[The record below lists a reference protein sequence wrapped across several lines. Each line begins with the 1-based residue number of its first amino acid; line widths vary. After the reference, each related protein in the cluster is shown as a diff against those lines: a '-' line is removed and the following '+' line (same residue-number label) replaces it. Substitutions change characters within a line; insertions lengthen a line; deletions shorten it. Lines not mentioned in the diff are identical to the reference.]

1 MKIRTNTLLCRT
13 NRLLWSFGVFA
24 ALMFDSLPGSATVA
38 PVRKTLEV
46 AGVDV
51 STYPQ
56 ASAIVAAPRELSVAD
71 IAKAEFVVR
80 EAGKERSAT
89 VEVLPS
95 DDLAVVLILDTSGSM
110 KGKAIDAAR
119 AAATSFVSTM
129 PADTRI
135 AVVGFGSV
143 AKVHSP
149 FTTDKDASNAAIAGL
164 KVRGQTALRDALIVG
179 SKLFEG
185 ESLSPDSRR
194 IMVTLSDGGDTAS
207 RATFADAT
215 RAMNSANVSLL
226 AIALA
231 TRESDSAALSTLTIS
246 TGGTTTQAADPTA
259 LAGVFESVADSVLRQ
274 YRIRWAS
281 TASATS
287 DVEIELKSSGQ
298 TWVGGKTVVFPVQ
311 AAPTSA
317 RGPLLITEP
326 SRAKTVPPTRAR
338 SVSNGRIWLIS
349 GLTTGFASA
358 ALGLGVLL
366 WPRSPKRRLATENG
380 VAQRNEVSGF
390 TKGMIRATR
399 SYFQRHGRGHRLAA
413 LLERSGLSMDAPTAA
428 VLAGGISLC
437 ATLFGLLLAGPFLA
451 VLLGAFA
458 LSVCWV
464 LLKMKADRRSEAFRD
479 QFEAAL
485 QIIINSLKSG
495 YGISQ
500 AIGTVSRETEAPISE
515 EFRRIVAE
523 STLGMDQVRSLESCA
538 RRMGCDELLWVSQS
552 MEVNREVG
560 GNLAEV
566 LTGIAA
572 TIRSRI
578 RLARQ
583 VNAISAEGRLS
594 AKILVV
600 APFVVFAIQML
611 LNPKSMRL
619 LFSGGGLVMLILGA
633 VAMTAG
639 YLWTKKIVRIR
650 Y

>member
-13 NRLLWSFGVFA
+13 NRLLWVFGVFA

-38 PVRKTLEV
+38 PTQKTLEV
-46 AGVDV
+46 TGVDV

-56 ASAIVAAPRELSVAD
+56 ASAIVAAPRELSVTD
-71 IAKAEFVVR
+71 IAKAEVLVR
-80 EAGKERSAT
+80 EAGKERTAT
-89 VEVLPS
+89 AEVLPS
-95 DDLAVVLILDTSGSM
+95 NDLAVVLILDTSGSM

-179 SKLFEG
+179 SKLFAG

-287 DVEIELKSSGQ
+287 DVEIQLKSSGQ